1 MLRNDNTEQ
10 RVGRTSEND
19 RYLLEIFNLQRRS
32 DSLVVSGKKSRFN
45 DTELRLLNEIIMAER
60 EGKRLIS
67 TQLASR
73 LGVTRSAVSQIV
85 NRMEQNGVVQRVADA
100 LDRKVA
106 YIVMTDET
114 MQSYQAELK
123 TVKTFIGKAVKSYG
137 VEKFNTLCEM
147 MDEFLDAIEQEKK
160 TCGCKDGKKE

>member
-1 MLRNDNTEQ
+1 MR
-10 RVGRTSEND
+10 GRGRGRERRRERGRGRGGGGGGEGGGGRGRESEGE
-19 RYLLEIFNLQRRS
+19 RGERKRE
-32 DSLVVSGKKSRFN
+32 G
-45 DTELRLLNEIIMAER
+45 ER